1 MFGDLHIHMIL
12 DGVYYRAA
20 IDAQKEHPLDGLI
33 RARLSDYQA
42 RGVCLL
48 RDGGDA
54 WGVSLRA
61 RELAGE
67 YGIDYRSPAFPIYRR
82 GHYGAF
88 IGRGFDTEDEYRALL
103 DEAGEKRA
111 DFIKLMI
118 SGLIDF
124 DHFGVLTEPGPEPQ
138 DIRRMIELAHAAGFA
153 VMAHVNGDRAVT
165 AALQAGVDSIEHG
178 AYLSE
183 SVLLRMAQQRTLW
196 VPTLSTIGN
205 LIGSG
210 RYPDAVLKRLL
221 AQQQEAVRRP
231 HRPRQRCRGVAC
243 DARAGHFGRA
253 RVSHCGARP
262 TRGAASA
269 GGRSVRFCYILPKV
283 TVDLPKFLR
292 YNNEKCQKERERY
305 AICAF

>member
-20 IDAQKEHPLDGLI
+20 IDAQKEHPLDGLV

-138 DIRRMIELAHAAGFA
+138 DIRRMIE
-153 VMAHVNGDRAVT
+153 
-165 AALQAGVDSIEHG
+165 I
-178 AYLSE
+178 
-183 SVLLRMAQQRTLW
+183 
-196 VPTLSTIGN
+196 
-205 LIGSG
+205 
-210 RYPDAVLKRLL
+210 
-221 AQQQEAVRRP
+221 
-231 HRPRQRCRGVAC
+231 
-243 DARAGHFGRA
+243 GRA
-253 RVSHCGARP
+253 SC
-262 TRGAASA
+262 
-269 GGRSVRFCYILPKV
+269 
-283 TVDLPKFLR
+283 
-292 YNNEKCQKERERY
+292 RERV
-305 AICAF
+305 

>member
-20 IDAQKEHPLDGLI
+20 IDAQKEHPLDGLV

-153 VMAHVNGDRAVT
+153 VMAHANGDRAVT

-221 AQQQEAVRRP
+221 AQQQEAVRF
-231 HRPRQRCRGVAC
+231 VA
-243 DARAGHFGRA
+243 AH
-253 RVSHCGARP
+253 
-262 TRGAASA
+262 
-269 GGRSVRFCYILPKV
+269 GGRIGLGSDAGAWHVKHGQAISDELGYLTAALGPRTEPLLLEAEAHVSVTFCRK
-283 TVDLPKFLR
+283 
-292 YNNEKCQKERERY
+292 
-305 AICAF
+305 

>member
-20 IDAQKEHPLDGLI
+20 IDAQKEHPLDGLV

-88 IGRGFDTEDEYRALL
+88 IGRGFDTEDEYHALL

-153 VMAHVNGDRAVT
+153 VMAHANGDRAVT
-165 AALQAGVDSIEHG
+165 AALQARVDSIEHG

-210 RYPDAVLKRLL
+210 RYPDAVLRRLL
-221 AQQQEAVRRP
+221 AQQQEAVRF
-231 HRPRQRCRGVAC
+231 VA
-243 DARAGHFGRA
+243 AH
-253 RVSHCGARP
+253 
-262 TRGAASA
+262 
-269 GGRSVRFCYILPKV
+269 GGRIGLGSDAGAWHVMHGQAISDELGYLTAALGPHTEPLLLEAEAYASVTFCRK
-283 TVDLPKFLR
+283 
-292 YNNEKCQKERERY
+292 
-305 AICAF
+305 

>member
-138 DIRRMIELAHAAGFA
+138 DIRRMIELAHAAGFS
-153 VMAHVNGDRAVT
+153 VMAHANGDRAVT

-210 RYPDAVLKRLL
+210 RYPDAVLRRLL
-221 AQQQEAVRRP
+221 AQQQEAVRF
-231 HRPRQRCRGVAC
+231 VA
-243 DARAGHFGRA
+243 AH
-253 RVSHCGARP
+253 
-262 TRGAASA
+262 
-269 GGRSVRFCYILPKV
+269 GGRIGLGSDAGAWHVMHGQAIPDELGYLTAALGPRTEPLLLEAEAYASVTFCRK
-283 TVDLPKFLR
+283 
-292 YNNEKCQKERERY
+292 
-305 AICAF
+305 

>member
-20 IDAQKEHPLDGLI
+20 IDAQKEHPLDGLV

-153 VMAHVNGDRAVT
+153 VMAHANGDRAVT
-165 AALQAGVDSIEHG
+165 AAG
-178 AYLSE
+178 
-183 SVLLRMAQQRTLW
+183 
-196 VPTLSTIGN
+196 
-205 LIGSG
+205 G
-210 RYPDAVLKRLL
+210 RPLCRRA
-221 AQQQEAVRRP
+221 RRP

-253 RVSHCGARP
+253 RLSHCGARP
-262 TRGAASA
+262 THGAASA

-292 YNNEKCQKERERY
+292 YNN
-305 AICAF
+305 

>member
-20 IDAQKEHPLDGLI
+20 IDAQKEHPLDGLV

-138 DIRRMIELAHAAGFA
+138 DIRRMTELAHAAGFA
-153 VMAHVNGDRAVT
+153 VMAHANGDRAVM

-221 AQQQEAVRRP
+221 AQQQEAVRF
-231 HRPRQRCRGVAC
+231 VA
-243 DARAGHFGRA
+243 AH
-253 RVSHCGARP
+253 
-262 TRGAASA
+262 
-269 GGRSVRFCYILPKV
+269 GGRIGLGSDAGAWHVMHGQAIPDELGYLTAALGPRTEPLLLEAEAYASVTFCRK
-283 TVDLPKFLR
+283 
-292 YNNEKCQKERERY
+292 
-305 AICAF
+305 

>member
-20 IDAQKEHPLDGLI
+20 IDAQKEHPLDDLI
-33 RARLSDYQA
+33 RARLAGYQA
-42 RGVCLL
+42 RGVRLL

-103 DEAGEKRA
+103 AEAGEKRA

-124 DHFGVLTEPGPEPQ
+124 EHFGVLTEPGPEPQ
-138 DIRRMIELAHAAGFA
+138 DIRRMIELAHEAGFA
-153 VMAHVNGDRAVT
+153 VMAHANGDRAVT

-221 AQQQEAVRRP
+221 AQQQEAVRF
-231 HRPRQRCRGVAC
+231 VA
-243 DARAGHFGRA
+243 AH
-253 RVSHCGARP
+253 
-262 TRGAASA
+262 
-269 GGRSVRFCYILPKV
+269 GGRIGLGSDAGAWHVMHGQAIPDELGYLTAALGPRTEPLLLEAEAHVSVTFCRK
-283 TVDLPKFLR
+283 
-292 YNNEKCQKERERY
+292 
-305 AICAF
+305 

>member
-20 IDAQKEHPLDGLI
+20 IDAQKEHPLDGLV

-153 VMAHVNGDRAVT
+153 VMAHANGDRAVT

-221 AQQQEAVRRP
+221 AQQQEAVRF
-231 HRPRQRCRGVAC
+231 VA
-243 DARAGHFGRA
+243 AH
-253 RVSHCGARP
+253 
-262 TRGAASA
+262 
-269 GGRSVRFCYILPKV
+269 GGRIGLGSDAGAWHVMHGQAIPDELGYLTAALGPRTEPLLLEAESLIKRTNSSASPK
-283 TVDLPKFLR
+283 
-292 YNNEKCQKERERY
+292 
-305 AICAF
+305 

>member
-20 IDAQKEHPLDGLI
+20 IDAQKEHPLDGLV

-88 IGRGFDTEDEYRALL
+88 SGRGFDTEDEYRALL

-153 VMAHVNGDRAVT
+153 VMAHANGDRAVT

-221 AQQQEAVRRP
+221 AQQQEAVRF
-231 HRPRQRCRGVAC
+231 VA
-243 DARAGHFGRA
+243 AH
-253 RVSHCGARP
+253 
-262 TRGAASA
+262 
-269 GGRSVRFCYILPKV
+269 GGRIGLGSDAGAWHVMHGQAIPDELGYLTAALGPRTEPLLLEAEAYASVTFCRK
-283 TVDLPKFLR
+283 
-292 YNNEKCQKERERY
+292 
-305 AICAF
+305 

>member
-20 IDAQKEHPLDGLI
+20 IDAQKEHPLDGLV

-153 VMAHVNGDRAVT
+153 VMAHANGDRAVM
-165 AALQAGVDSIEHG
+165 AALQARVDSIEHG

-221 AQQQEAVRRP
+221 AQQQEAVRF
-231 HRPRQRCRGVAC
+231 VA
-243 DARAGHFGRA
+243 AH
-253 RVSHCGARP
+253 
-262 TRGAASA
+262 
-269 GGRSVRFCYILPKV
+269 GGRIGLGSDAGAWHVMHGQAIPDELGYLTAALGPRTEPLLLEAEAYASVTFCRK
-283 TVDLPKFLR
+283 
-292 YNNEKCQKERERY
+292 
-305 AICAF
+305 

>member
-20 IDAQKEHPLDGLI
+20 IDAQKEHPLDGLV

-153 VMAHVNGDRAVT
+153 VMAHANGDRAVM

-210 RYPDAVLKRLL
+210 RYPDAVLRRLL
-221 AQQQEAVRRP
+221 AQQQEAVRF
-231 HRPRQRCRGVAC
+231 VA
-243 DARAGHFGRA
+243 AH
-253 RVSHCGARP
+253 
-262 TRGAASA
+262 
-269 GGRSVRFCYILPKV
+269 GGRIGLGSDAGAWHVMHGQAIPAELGYLTAALGPRTEPLLLEAEAYASVTFCRK
-283 TVDLPKFLR
+283 
-292 YNNEKCQKERERY
+292 
-305 AICAF
+305 

>member
-20 IDAQKEHPLDGLI
+20 IDAQKEHPLDGLV

-153 VMAHVNGDRAVT
+153 VMAHANGDLAVT

-210 RYPDAVLKRLL
+210 RYPDAVLRRLL
-221 AQQQEAVRRP
+221 AQQQEAVRF
-231 HRPRQRCRGVAC
+231 VA
-243 DARAGHFGRA
+243 AH
-253 RVSHCGARP
+253 
-262 TRGAASA
+262 
-269 GGRSVRFCYILPKV
+269 GGRIGLGSDAGAWHVMHGQAIPDELGYLTAALGPRTEPLLLEAEAYASVTFCRK
-283 TVDLPKFLR
+283 
-292 YNNEKCQKERERY
+292 
-305 AICAF
+305 

>member
-20 IDAQKEHPLDGLI
+20 IDAQKEHPLDGLV

-153 VMAHVNGDRAVT
+153 VMAHANGDRAVM

-210 RYPDAVLKRLL
+210 RYPDAVLRRLL
-221 AQQQEAVRRP
+221 TQQQEAVRF
-231 HRPRQRCRGVAC
+231 VA
-243 DARAGHFGRA
+243 AH
-253 RVSHCGARP
+253 
-262 TRGAASA
+262 
-269 GGRSVRFCYILPKV
+269 GGRIGLGSDAGAWHVMHGQAISDELGYLTAALGPRAEPLLLEAEAYASVTFCRK
-283 TVDLPKFLR
+283 
-292 YNNEKCQKERERY
+292 
-305 AICAF
+305 

>member
-1 MFGDLHIHMIL
+1 MSAYDALAASYDDLTV
-12 DGVYYRAA
+12 DVQY
-20 IDAQKEHPLDGLI
+20 
-33 RARLSDYQA
+33 
-42 RGVCLL
+42 
-48 RDGGDA
+48 
-54 WGVSLRA
+54 
-61 RELAGE
+61 
-67 YGIDYRSPAFPIYRR
+67 
-82 GHYGAF
+82 
-88 IGRGFDTEDEYRALL
+88 
-103 DEAGEKRA
+103 EKRA

-153 VMAHVNGDRAVT
+153 VMAHANGDRAVT

-221 AQQQEAVRRP
+221 AQQQEAVRF
-231 HRPRQRCRGVAC
+231 VA
-243 DARAGHFGRA
+243 AH
-253 RVSHCGARP
+253 
-262 TRGAASA
+262 
-269 GGRSVRFCYILPKV
+269 GGRIGLGSDAGAWHVMHGQAISDELGYLTAALGPRAEPLLLEAEAHVSVTFCRK
-283 TVDLPKFLR
+283 
-292 YNNEKCQKERERY
+292 
-305 AICAF
+305 

>member
-20 IDAQKEHPLDGLI
+20 IDAQKEHPLDDLV

-153 VMAHVNGDRAVT
+153 VMAHANGDRAVM

-221 AQQQEAVRRP
+221 AQQQEAVRF
-231 HRPRQRCRGVAC
+231 VA
-243 DARAGHFGRA
+243 AH
-253 RVSHCGARP
+253 
-262 TRGAASA
+262 
-269 GGRSVRFCYILPKV
+269 GGRIGLGSDAGAWHVMHGQAISDELGYLTAALGPRTEPLLLEAEAYASVTFCRK
-283 TVDLPKFLR
+283 
-292 YNNEKCQKERERY
+292 
-305 AICAF
+305 

>member
-20 IDAQKEHPLDGLI
+20 IDAQKEHPLDGLV

-124 DHFGVLTEPGPEPQ
+124 AHFGVLTEPGPEPQ

-153 VMAHVNGDRAVT
+153 VMAHANGDRAVT

-221 AQQQEAVRRP
+221 TQQQEAVRF
-231 HRPRQRCRGVAC
+231 VA
-243 DARAGHFGRA
+243 AH
-253 RVSHCGARP
+253 
-262 TRGAASA
+262 
-269 GGRSVRFCYILPKV
+269 GGRIGLGSDAGAWHVMHGQAISVSY
-283 TVDLPKFLR
+283 THLR
-292 YNNEKCQKERERY
+292 AHET
-305 AICAF
+305 

>member
-20 IDAQKEHPLDGLI
+20 IDAQKEHPLDGLV

-124 DHFGVLTEPGPEPQ
+124 AHFGVLTEPGPEPQ

-153 VMAHVNGDRAVT
+153 VMAHANGDRAVM

-183 SVLLRMAQQRTLW
+183 SVLLRMAQQCTLW

-221 AQQQEAVRRP
+221 AQQQEAVRF
-231 HRPRQRCRGVAC
+231 VA
-243 DARAGHFGRA
+243 AH
-253 RVSHCGARP
+253 
-262 TRGAASA
+262 
-269 GGRSVRFCYILPKV
+269 GGRIGLGSDAGAWHVMHGQAIPDELGYLTAALGPRTEPLLLEAEAYASVTFCRK
-283 TVDLPKFLR
+283 
-292 YNNEKCQKERERY
+292 
-305 AICAF
+305 

>member
-20 IDAQKEHPLDGLI
+20 IDAQKEHPLDGLV

-138 DIRRMIELAHAAGFA
+138 DIRRMIELAHAAGIA
-153 VMAHVNGDRAVT
+153 VMAHANGDRAVM

-221 AQQQEAVRRP
+221 AQQQEAVRF
-231 HRPRQRCRGVAC
+231 VA
-243 DARAGHFGRA
+243 AH
-253 RVSHCGARP
+253 
-262 TRGAASA
+262 
-269 GGRSVRFCYILPKV
+269 GGRIGLGSDAGAWHVMHGQAISDEVGYLTAALGPRAEPLLLEAEAYASVTFCRK
-283 TVDLPKFLR
+283 
-292 YNNEKCQKERERY
+292 
-305 AICAF
+305 

>member
-1 MFGDLHIHMIL
+1 MFGDLHIHMLL

-20 IDAQKEHPLDGLI
+20 IDAQKEHPLDGLV

-103 DEAGEKRA
+103 DEAGEQRA

-153 VMAHVNGDRAVT
+153 VMAHANGDRAVM

-221 AQQQEAVRRP
+221 AQQQEAVRF
-231 HRPRQRCRGVAC
+231 VA
-243 DARAGHFGRA
+243 AH
-253 RVSHCGARP
+253 
-262 TRGAASA
+262 
-269 GGRSVRFCYILPKV
+269 GGRIGLGSDAGAWHVMHGQAIPDELGYLTAALGPRTEPLLLEAEAYASVTFCRK
-283 TVDLPKFLR
+283 
-292 YNNEKCQKERERY
+292 
-305 AICAF
+305 

>member
-20 IDAQKEHPLDGLI
+20 IDAQKEHPLDGLV

-124 DHFGVLTEPGPEPQ
+124 DRFGVLTEPGPEPQ

-153 VMAHVNGDRAVT
+153 VMAHANGDRAVT
-165 AALQAGVDSIEHG
+165 AALQARVDSIEHG

-221 AQQQEAVRRP
+221 AQQQEAVRF
-231 HRPRQRCRGVAC
+231 VA
-243 DARAGHFGRA
+243 AH
-253 RVSHCGARP
+253 
-262 TRGAASA
+262 
-269 GGRSVRFCYILPKV
+269 GGRIGLGSDAGAWHVMHGQAIPDELGYLTAALGPRTEPLLLEAEAYASVTFCRK
-283 TVDLPKFLR
+283 
-292 YNNEKCQKERERY
+292 
-305 AICAF
+305 

>member
-20 IDAQKEHPLDGLI
+20 IDAQKEHPLDGLV

-138 DIRRMIELAHAAGFA
+138 DSRRMIELAHAAGFA
-153 VMAHVNGDRAVT
+153 VMAHANGDRAVM

-210 RYPDAVLKRLL
+210 RYPDAVLRRLL
-221 AQQQEAVRRP
+221 AQQQEAVRF
-231 HRPRQRCRGVAC
+231 VA
-243 DARAGHFGRA
+243 AH
-253 RVSHCGARP
+253 
-262 TRGAASA
+262 
-269 GGRSVRFCYILPKV
+269 GGRIGLGSDAGAWHVMHGQAIPDELGYLTAALGPRTEPLLLEAEAYASVTFCRK
-283 TVDLPKFLR
+283 
-292 YNNEKCQKERERY
+292 
-305 AICAF
+305 

>member
-20 IDAQKEHPLDGLI
+20 IDAQKEHPLDGLV

-111 DFIKLMI
+111 DFINLMI

-153 VMAHVNGDRAVT
+153 VMAHANGDRAVM
-165 AALQAGVDSIEHG
+165 AALQARVDSIEHG

-221 AQQQEAVRRP
+221 AQQQEAVRF
-231 HRPRQRCRGVAC
+231 VA
-243 DARAGHFGRA
+243 AH
-253 RVSHCGARP
+253 
-262 TRGAASA
+262 
-269 GGRSVRFCYILPKV
+269 GGRIGLGSDAGAWHVMHGQAISDELGYLTAALGPRTEPLLLEAEAYASVTFCRK
-283 TVDLPKFLR
+283 
-292 YNNEKCQKERERY
+292 
-305 AICAF
+305 

>member
-20 IDAQKEHPLDGLI
+20 IDAQKEHPLDGLV

-111 DFIKLMI
+111 DFMKLMI

-153 VMAHVNGDRAVT
+153 VMAHANGDRAVT
-165 AALQAGVDSIEHG
+165 AALQARVDSIEHG

-221 AQQQEAVRRP
+221 AQQQEAVRF
-231 HRPRQRCRGVAC
+231 VA
-243 DARAGHFGRA
+243 AH
-253 RVSHCGARP
+253 
-262 TRGAASA
+262 
-269 GGRSVRFCYILPKV
+269 GGRIGLGSDAGAWHVMHGQAIPDELGYLTAALGPRTEPLLLEAEAYASVTFCRK
-283 TVDLPKFLR
+283 
-292 YNNEKCQKERERY
+292 
-305 AICAF
+305 

>member
-20 IDAQKEHPLDGLI
+20 IDAQKEHPLDGLV

-138 DIRRMIELAHAAGFA
+138 DIRRMIKLAHAAGFA
-153 VMAHVNGDRAVT
+153 VMAHANGDRAVT
-165 AALQAGVDSIEHG
+165 AALQARVDSIEHG

-221 AQQQEAVRRP
+221 AQQQEAVRF
-231 HRPRQRCRGVAC
+231 VA
-243 DARAGHFGRA
+243 AH
-253 RVSHCGARP
+253 
-262 TRGAASA
+262 
-269 GGRSVRFCYILPKV
+269 GGRIGLGSDAGAWHVMHGQAIPDELGYLTAALGPRTEPLLLEAEAYASVTFCRK
-283 TVDLPKFLR
+283 
-292 YNNEKCQKERERY
+292 
-305 AICAF
+305 

>member
-20 IDAQKEHPLDGLI
+20 IDAQKAHPLDGLV

-153 VMAHVNGDRAVT
+153 VMAHANGDRAVT

-221 AQQQEAVRRP
+221 AQQQEAVRF
-231 HRPRQRCRGVAC
+231 VA
-243 DARAGHFGRA
+243 AH
-253 RVSHCGARP
+253 
-262 TRGAASA
+262 
-269 GGRSVRFCYILPKV
+269 GGRIGLGSDAGAWHVMHGQAIPDELGYLTAALGPRTEPLLLEAEAYASVTFCRK
-283 TVDLPKFLR
+283 
-292 YNNEKCQKERERY
+292 
-305 AICAF
+305 

>member
-20 IDAQKEHPLDGLI
+20 IDAQKEHPLDGLV

-61 RELAGE
+61 RELAGG

-153 VMAHVNGDRAVT
+153 VMAHANGDRAVT

-210 RYPDAVLKRLL
+210 RYPDAVLRRLL
-221 AQQQEAVRRP
+221 AQQQEAVRF
-231 HRPRQRCRGVAC
+231 VA
-243 DARAGHFGRA
+243 AH
-253 RVSHCGARP
+253 
-262 TRGAASA
+262 
-269 GGRSVRFCYILPKV
+269 GGRIGLGSDAGAWHVMHGQAIPDELGYLTAALGPRTEPLLLEAEAYASVTFCRK
-283 TVDLPKFLR
+283 
-292 YNNEKCQKERERY
+292 
-305 AICAF
+305 

>member
-20 IDAQKEHPLDGLI
+20 IDAQKEHPLDGLV

-153 VMAHVNGDRAVT
+153 VMAHANGDRAVT
-165 AALQAGVDSIEHG
+165 AALQARVDSIEHG

-183 SVLLRMAQQRTLW
+183 SVLLRMAQQCTLW

-221 AQQQEAVRRP
+221 AQQQEAVRF
-231 HRPRQRCRGVAC
+231 VA
-243 DARAGHFGRA
+243 AH
-253 RVSHCGARP
+253 
-262 TRGAASA
+262 
-269 GGRSVRFCYILPKV
+269 GGRIGLGSDAGAWHVMHGQAIPDELGYLTAALGPRTEPFLLEAEAYASVTFCRK
-283 TVDLPKFLR
+283 
-292 YNNEKCQKERERY
+292 
-305 AICAF
+305 

>member
-20 IDAQKEHPLDGLI
+20 IDAQKEHPLDGLV

-54 WGVSLRA
+54 WDVSLRA

-153 VMAHVNGDRAVT
+153 VMGAWRT
-165 AALQAGVDSIEHG
+165 ATAPL
-178 AYLSE
+178 
-183 SVLLRMAQQRTLW
+183 
-196 VPTLSTIGN
+196 
-205 LIGSG
+205 
-210 RYPDAVLKRLL
+210 
-221 AQQQEAVRRP
+221 RRP
-231 HRPRQRCRGVAC
+231 CRRGWTPSSTGPTFPRACCSAWRSSARCGCRRSRPSG
-243 DARAGHFGRA
+243 
-253 RVSHCGARP
+253 
-262 TRGAASA
+262 T
-269 GGRSVRFCYILPKV
+269 
-283 TVDLPKFLR
+283 
-292 YNNEKCQKERERY
+292 
-305 AICAF
+305 

>member
-20 IDAQKEHPLDGLI
+20 IDAQKEHPLDGLV

-138 DIRRMIELAHAAGFA
+138 DIRRMIKLAHAAGFA
-153 VMAHVNGDRAVT
+153 VMAHANGDRAVT

-210 RYPDAVLKRLL
+210 RYPDAVLRRLL
-221 AQQQEAVRRP
+221 AQQQEAVRF
-231 HRPRQRCRGVAC
+231 VA
-243 DARAGHFGRA
+243 AR
-253 RVSHCGARP
+253 
-262 TRGAASA
+262 
-269 GGRSVRFCYILPKV
+269 GGRIGLGSDAGAWHVMHGQAISDELGYLTAALGPRTGPLLLEAEAYASVTFCRK
-283 TVDLPKFLR
+283 
-292 YNNEKCQKERERY
+292 
-305 AICAF
+305 

>member
-20 IDAQKEHPLDGLI
+20 IDAQKEHPLDGLV

-153 VMAHVNGDRAVT
+153 VMAHANGDRAVT
-165 AALQAGVDSIEHG
+165 AALQARVDSIEHG

-221 AQQQEAVRRP
+221 AKQQEAVRF
-231 HRPRQRCRGVAC
+231 VA
-243 DARAGHFGRA
+243 AH
-253 RVSHCGARP
+253 
-262 TRGAASA
+262 
-269 GGRSVRFCYILPKV
+269 GGRIGLGSDAGAWHVMHGQAIPDELGYLTAALGPRTEPLLLEAEAYASVTFCRK
-283 TVDLPKFLR
+283 
-292 YNNEKCQKERERY
+292 
-305 AICAF
+305 